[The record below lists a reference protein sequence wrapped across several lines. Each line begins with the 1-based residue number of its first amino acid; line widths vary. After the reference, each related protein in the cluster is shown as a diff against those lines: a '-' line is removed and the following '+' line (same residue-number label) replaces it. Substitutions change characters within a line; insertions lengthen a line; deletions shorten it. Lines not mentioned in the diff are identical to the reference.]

1 MDNKNRIETNAY
13 NRINIWCSFYIFFF
27 VALSTLVLFMTYNFG
42 LSIVSGA
49 DQSFY

>member
-27 VALSTLVLFMTYNFG
+27 ALSTLVLFMTYKFG